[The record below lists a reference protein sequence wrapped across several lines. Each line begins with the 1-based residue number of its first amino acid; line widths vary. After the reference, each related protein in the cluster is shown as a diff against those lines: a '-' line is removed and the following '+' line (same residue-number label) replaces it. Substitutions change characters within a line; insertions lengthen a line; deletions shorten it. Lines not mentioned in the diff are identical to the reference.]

1 MKLINWEILILKSIA
16 YTEFYFKQDTTIG
29 DFKEVFMKYVYIL
42 SHIIDKSLD
51 IVDDNRE
58 NIK

>member
-1 MKLINWEILILKSIA
+1 MKEQIV

-51 IVDDNRE
+51 IVDDNRA